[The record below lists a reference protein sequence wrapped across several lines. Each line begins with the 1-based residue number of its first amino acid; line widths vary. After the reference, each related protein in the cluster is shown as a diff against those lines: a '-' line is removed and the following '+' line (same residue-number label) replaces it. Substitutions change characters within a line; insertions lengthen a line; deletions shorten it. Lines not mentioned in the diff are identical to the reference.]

1 MNFYLGE
8 IADRFY
14 GFIWPMLRCG
24 AALMLAPPFAQ
35 AAFSL
40 RLRILFAITLAWIV
54 FPLHEWPR
62 IDPVSARGLLL
73 IFNEILVGISMGLV
87 LQVVIAALV
96 VGGQAV
102 SASMGL
108 SMANMID
115 PNVGNVPVIS
125 QLFIIL
131 GILVFLGTG
140 GHGIFLGMLLES
152 FRTFPVGHDFSQAQL
167 IGSILRWSSMMFLG
181 AVLLALPVLGTLLF
195 INAGLGVVTRAAPSL
210 NIFAVGFP
218 ALLISGFVVML
229 LSSEGIVLRMQWL
242 WLQGIAMIRSTIP
255 G

>member
-1 MNFYLGE
+1 MNFFLGE
-8 IADRFY
+8 IVDRFY
-14 GFIWPMLRCG
+14 GFIWPMLRCSS
-24 AALMLAPPFAQ
+24 AFLLAPPFAL

-40 RLRILFAITLAWIV
+40 RLRILFSVVLAWIV
-54 FPLHEWPR
+54 FPLYDWPR
-62 IDPVSARGLLL
+62 IDPVSAQGLLAISNELL
-73 IFNEILVGISMGLV
+73 IGVSMGLI
-87 LQVVIAALV
+87 LQVVVAAMV
-96 VGGQAV
+96 VAGQAI

-131 GILVFLGTG
+131 GILVFLGFG
-140 GHGIFLGMLLES
+140 GHGILLSIILES
-152 FRTFPVGHDFSQAQL
+152 FQTLPVGKDFSQGQL
-167 IGSILRWSSMMFLG
+167 IESILRWSSMMFLG
-181 AVLLALPVLGTLLF
+181 GVLLSLPILGTLLF

-218 ALLISGFVVML
+218 ALMISGFFVL
-229 LSSEGIVLRMQWL
+229 WLSSEGIASRMQWL
-242 WLQGIAMIRSTIP
+242 WLQGIAMIRSTVL